1 MSTANNCKLEH
12 TGTVVELTTD
22 GVKVRVEQRAA
33 CAGCASQASCTLS
46 TEKKDEIITVACSN
60 PTLFQVGETVKLVST
75 RKKLYTALFWAYI
88 LPLVGLLASV
98 VVCME
103 LYNDELIAA
112 VSGLAFCALYVLV
125 LYCLPKRI
133 TRPLQIEIEK
143 LV

>member
-1 MSTANNCKLEH
+1 MSCKLEH

-46 TEKKDEIITVACSN
+46 TEKKDEIITVTCSS

-75 RKKLYTALFWAYI
+75 QKKLYTALFWAYI

-112 VSGLAFCALYVLV
+112 VSGLAFCALYVLG

>member
-1 MSTANNCKLEH
+1 MSCQIKH
-12 TGTVVELTTD
+12 TGTVT
-22 GVKVRVEQRAA
+22 GVNKDSVTVHIEQRAA